1 MVFYVDGGNATA
13 REIRTVVRDARD
25 SNKIVF
31 FIEAVTNK
39 SSRVLAMLD
48 ATARIISDAAVSKC
62 PPTPR
67 AVRRLGR

>member
-48 ATARIISDAAVSKC
+48 ATARIISEAAVSNF
-62 PPTPR
+62 R
-67 AVRRLGR
+67 IWVSAGRRLQ